1 MCIKKLKK
9 FAKLGNVEIEK
20 QKFHQHKRSVYFNKQ
35 YIDINK
41 IVVSSTVS
49 FSKRRF

>member
-1 MCIKKLKK
+1 MKKYKTLNVYKKIEK

-35 YIDINK
+35 Y
-41 IVVSSTVS
+41 
-49 FSKRRF
+49 RY